1 MKKILNFITDHRF
14 IIGIQAVLSIILVVS
29 IALVNILPM
38 RFLIVIGAF
47 LAILTLLMYLF
58 AKPSSI
64 ESRNVQI
71 RPLIGK
77 IISVVISIFLLVCCV
92 FIQTGKAAVNQ
103 VTSEY
108 DYVTYSLVVK
118 KESPYYKAEDI
129 LNKTVAYN
137 PNGTKTKEEIT
148 KRCVAIC
155 DELISHDVKAI
166 VIACNTATSAC
177 VKLLREKYDV
187 DIIGMEPAL
196 KVACDRGEH
205 QRIAV
210 WATQLTLSE
219 KKFANLM
226 NRFKDEHHIIKVP
239 CPELVRMVEDNKLD
253 DACLVES
260 CLKEYLAASD
270 YKNLDSIVLGCTHFP
285 FYTKYLEKLCPNVHI
300 IEGSVGTTLHTKDL
314 LEQKGLLNTS
324 CEEGQIT
331 WMNTMD
337 SKIEL
342 SKCLFKKLEV
352 EL

>member
-1 MKKILNFITDHRF
+1 M
-14 IIGIQAVLSIILVVS
+14 GSLVYKWTR
-29 IALVNILPM
+29 NK
-38 RFLIVIGAF
+38 VIKEAEKYKTPTEF
-47 LAILTLLMYLF
+47 FT
-58 AKPSSI
+58 
-64 ESRNVQI
+64 
-71 RPLIGK
+71 
-77 IISVVISIFLLVCCV
+77 
-92 FIQTGKAAVNQ
+92 KAAGA
-103 VTSEY
+103 Y
-108 DYVTYSLVVK
+108 DAALKYKMMNKETFPWFYSKRKPPRWWNVK
-118 KESPYYKAEDI
+118 EHVLEESK
-129 LNKTVAYN
+129 KYN
-137 PNGTKTKEEIT
+137 PYGTKTKEEIT

-155 DELISHDVKAI
+155 DELISHDVKTI

-253 DACLVES
+253 DASLVES

-285 FYTKYLEKLCPNVHI
+285 FYTKYLEKLCPKVHI

-352 EL
+352 E

>member
-1 MKKILNFITDHRF
+1 MAQQNKNEQQVDVNQLLKVRREKLADLQERGKDPFQITKYDVTNHTAEIKDNFEKFECEHDEE
-14 IIGIQAVLSIILVVS
+14 GKLVKDPAKLVS
-29 IALVNILPM
+29 IAGRIMLKRVM
-38 RFLIVIGAF
+38 GKASFC
-47 LAILTLLMYLF
+47 
-58 AKPSSI
+58 
-64 ESRNVQI
+64 NVQDKTGNI
-71 RPLIGK
+71 QVYVARNELGDEPFEEYKDFKKMDIGD
-77 IISVVISIFLLVCCV
+77 IV
-92 FIQTGKAAVNQ
+92 G
-103 VTSEY
+103 
-108 DYVTYSLVVK
+108 VK
-118 KESPYYKAEDI
+118 GYPF
-129 LNKTVAYN
+129 V
-137 PNGTKTKEEIT
+137 TKTNEEIT

-314 LEQKGLLNTS
+314 LEQKGLLNTR

>member
-1 MKKILNFITDHRF
+1 M
-14 IIGIQAVLSIILVVS
+14 
-29 IALVNILPM
+29 
-38 RFLIVIGAF
+38 
-47 LAILTLLMYLF
+47 
-58 AKPSSI
+58 
-64 ESRNVQI
+64 
-71 RPLIGK
+71 
-77 IISVVISIFLLVCCV
+77 
-92 FIQTGKAAVNQ
+92 
-103 VTSEY
+103 
-108 DYVTYSLVVK
+108 
-118 KESPYYKAEDI
+118 
-129 LNKTVAYN
+129 
-137 PNGTKTKEEIT
+137 
-148 KRCVAIC
+148 IC
-155 DELISHDVKAI
+155 HDVKAI

-226 NRFKDEHHIIKVP
+226 NRFKGEHHIIKVP

-253 DACLVES
+253 DAYLVES

-285 FYTKYLEKLCPNVHI
+285 FTRNIWKSFVQMFILLKEAWVRLYI
-300 IEGSVGTTLHTKDL
+300 QRFVGT
-314 LEQKGLLNTS
+314 KGLLNTS

>member
-1 MKKILNFITDHRF
+1 
-14 IIGIQAVLSIILVVS
+14 
-29 IALVNILPM
+29 
-38 RFLIVIGAF
+38 
-47 LAILTLLMYLF
+47 
-58 AKPSSI
+58 
-64 ESRNVQI
+64 
-71 RPLIGK
+71 
-77 IISVVISIFLLVCCV
+77 
-92 FIQTGKAAVNQ
+92 
-103 VTSEY
+103 
-108 DYVTYSLVVK
+108 
-118 KESPYYKAEDI
+118 
-129 LNKTVAYN
+129 
-137 PNGTKTKEEIT
+137 
-148 KRCVAIC
+148 
-155 DELISHDVKAI
+155 
-166 VIACNTATSAC
+166 
-177 VKLLREKYDV
+177 
-187 DIIGMEPAL
+187 MEPAL

-253 DACLVES
+253 DAYLVES
-260 CLKEYLAASD
+260 CLKEYLTASD

-337 SKIEL
+337 PKIEL